1 MPHRFRPRAIALACS
16 LAAAAG
22 FSACAATA
30 ATTPAAIALPRDVAA
45 GPCIEGICEYT
56 LANGLRVLLFPDA
69 TTPTVTVNLAY
80 GVGSVHENYGE
91 TGMAHLLEHLLFKGT
106 PAHPDIPGELK
117 KRGIAANATTSFD
130 RTNYYGSF
138 PANEDTLAWLLGLE
152 ADRMVNSFIAKK
164 DLDSEMTV
172 VRNEME
178 RNENN
183 PGSVLAQRVRSTA
196 YLWHNYGNTTIGA
209 RSDVEGVPI
218 GNLQAFYRTWYRP
231 DNATLVIAGRID
243 PGRTLA
249 MVGEAFA
256 GVKKPAGALPAF
268 HTLEPIQD
276 GEREVTVRRSGDM
289 RVLLAAYHVPSVN
302 HADSAALS
310 VLFNV
315 LGDTPS
321 GRLHKS
327 LVEARLAAASAAGT
341 DNLRDAGLATVVA
354 LVPQDGDMAKTQAEL
369 LRQVEQLGGKP
380 VTADEV
386 AQAKQRIANAWER
399 SLTDVNAVAMGLTSS
414 VAAGDWRLY
423 FLRRDQIEKVTADD
437 VNRVARAYFK
447 PSNRTLGRFVP
458 TDNAD
463 RAEIPPAP
471 AVASLLAGYTGKAA
485 VAAGETFDPTPANI
499 DARTQT
505 FVLGDPASIDG
516 RPGRTLKVSLL
527 PKDTRGDTVSVT
539 ANFHFGDVD
548 SIRRIPAP
556 AGSVAGAMLMRGSKT
571 MSREQISQKLDA
583 LRTTGGVGGGIQ
595 GAVIDLDTR
604 RDTLADALALA
615 ADLLKNPAFPAAEF
629 EQLRMQAITGLEA
642 ARKEPGTAVSQAM
655 AAHFDPWPAGH
666 PLAFR
671 SLDEQLAQWKALKL
685 EDVIAFH
692 RRFYGTAEGEIAIV
706 GDFDA
711 AAAKAQLEQLFPGW
725 VSPTPYV
732 PIDTH
737 YTAVAPETKRM
748 ETPDKSN
755 AVVAA
760 RFNLPLNDTDP
771 DYPALLVA
779 NHVLGSSTLA
789 SRLGKRLRETE
800 GLTYGV
806 SSSLSADSSPDGKD
820 DAGSLTI
827 QAIAAPQN
835 VERLVSGLREEMAK
849 LVRDGI
855 TAGELR
861 DAVAAMLAQRQ
872 QARAEDDTVAAAL
885 SRNLYLGRTMAWSA
899 RIDAMLESL
908 TAEQVNA
915 AIRRHFRPE
924 TLSVYAAGAFAGATG
939 TQAKGTEAKDTQ
951 VEGAEVK
958 PAAGG

>member
-1 MPHRFRPRAIALACS
+1 MLRRFRPRVLALACS
-16 LAAAAG
+16 LAFATSLVAHAAA
-22 FSACAATA
+22 
-30 ATTPAAIALPRDVAA
+30 PAANAPDSPATLALPRSVAA

-106 PAHPDIPGELK
+106 PTHTDIPGELK

-138 PANEDTLAWLLGLE
+138 PANEATLAWLLGLE

-178 RNENN
+178 RNENS
-183 PGSVLAQRVRSTA
+183 PGAVLAQRVRSTA

-243 PGRTLA
+243 PAKTLA
-249 MVGEAFA
+249 MVNNAFA
-256 GVKKPAGALPAF
+256 RVKKPASALPAF
-268 HTLEPIQD
+268 HTTEPTQD
-276 GEREVTVRRSGDM
+276 GEREVTVRRSGDV
-289 RVLLAAYHVPSVN
+289 RVLMAAYHVPSVS

-315 LGDTPS
+315 LSDTPS

-327 LVEARLAAASAAGT
+327 LVETKLAAATGAGT

-354 LVPQDGDMAKTQAEL
+354 LVPQDGDTAKTQAEL
-369 LRQVEQLGGKP
+369 LRQVEQFAGKP

-386 AQAKQRIANAWER
+386 TQAKQRIANAWER

-423 FLRRDQIEKVTADD
+423 FLRRDEIEKVTVDD

-505 FVLGDPASIDG
+505 FVLGDGTS
-516 RPGRTLKVSLL
+516 GRTLKVSLL

-539 ANFHFGDVD
+539 ANFHFGDVE
-548 SIRRIPAP
+548 SLKRIPAP

-571 MSREQISQKLDA
+571 MSREQISQRLDA

-604 RDTLADALALA
+604 RGTLADALALA
-615 ADLLKNPAFPAAEF
+615 ADLLKNPAFPEAEF

-642 ARKEPGTAVSQAM
+642 ARKEPNTAVSQAM
-655 AAHFDPWPAGH
+655 AAHFDPWPADH

-671 SLDEQLAQWKALKL
+671 SLDQQLAQWKALKL
-685 EDVIAFH
+685 EDVVAFH
-692 RRFYGTAEGEIAIV
+692 RGFYGTAEGEIAIV
-706 GDFDA
+706 GDFDPA
-711 AAAKAQLEQLFPGW
+711 AVKAQLQQLFPHW
-725 VSPTPYV
+725 TSPKPYV

-755 AVVAA
+755 AVVTA

-820 DAGSLTI
+820 DAGSLVI

-835 VERLVSGLREEMAK
+835 VEKLVTGLREEVAK

-855 TAGELR
+855 SADELQ
-861 DAVAAMLAQRQ
+861 ASVSAMLTQRQ
-872 QARAEDDTVAAAL
+872 QARAEDDTLASAL
-885 SRNLYLGRTMAWSA
+885 ARNLYLDRTMAWSA
-899 RIDAMLESL
+899 QIDARLKSL
-908 TAEQVNA
+908 TMDEVNA
-915 AIRRHFRPE
+915 AIRRHFKPE
-924 TLSVYAAGAFAGATG
+924 MLSVYAAGDFARSAS
-939 TQAKGTEAKDTQ
+939 AEAK
-951 VEGAEVK
+951 
-958 PAAGG
+958 AGGR